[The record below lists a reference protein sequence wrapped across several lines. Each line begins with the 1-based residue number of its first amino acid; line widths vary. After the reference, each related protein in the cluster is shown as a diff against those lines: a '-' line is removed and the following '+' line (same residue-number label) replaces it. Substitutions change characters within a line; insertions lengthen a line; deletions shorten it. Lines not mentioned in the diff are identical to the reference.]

1 MFFLRNYHISCYLQ
15 RKVQNLIQTRLTCV
29 CASTC
34 KIDET
39 YFPNKF
45 EKISNAPFIPGR
57 KRLDI
62 PQYIKQSTTLK
73 TLQLL
78 HKIQF

>member
-1 MFFLRNYHISCYLQ
+1 MYIHDVFVETTTFLVIFKE
-15 RKVQNLIQTRLTCV
+15 KVQNLIQTRLTCL
-29 CASTC
+29 CTSTC

-57 KRLDI
+57 KKLNI
-62 PQYIKQSTTLK
+62 TQYIKQ
-73 TLQLL
+73 
-78 HKIQF
+78 